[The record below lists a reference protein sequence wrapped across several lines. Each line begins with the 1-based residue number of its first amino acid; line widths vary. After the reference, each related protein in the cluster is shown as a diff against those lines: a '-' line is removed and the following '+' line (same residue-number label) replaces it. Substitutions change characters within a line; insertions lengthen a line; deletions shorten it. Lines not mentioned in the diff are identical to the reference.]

1 MAEYDVKAQPTV
13 NFAVGIF
20 KISAADEEEL
30 RKLAQTTTGI
40 TRYMI
45 EVTGYADSTGSASV
59 NTKLSED
66 RAKAAITFLMQQA
79 NVPVRSYPGTQAP
92 WERWTCSIQR
102 DIGWAGRESSS

>member
-1 MAEYDVKAQPTV
+1 M
-13 NFAVGIF
+13 NFAVGSF

-59 NTKLSED
+59 NTKIEESLDLQHRTIHLLGGPRIVE
-66 RAKAAITFLMQQA
+66 L
-79 NVPVRSYPGTQAP
+79 RSKVLVNNG
-92 WERWTCSIQR
+92 I
-102 DIGWAGRESSS
+102 AGS